1 MNDWKDQL
9 KDFYKSYFTTQK
21 NTKGTPHKFDSHT
34 NFRGKFGVNDTGI
47 PLTLKA
53 AKKKRTI
60 EQAIVTHNLY
70 KILMNEEE
78 KMQWLGMVL
87 QILMIHLI
95 KIKKIDQHSLQ
106 NEEIIVSIGFLEL
119 MNHQESQ
126 ELIYTM
132 TTGHQFRNQ
141 NK

>member
-106 NEEIIVSIGFLEL
+106 NEEIISGMNQKRKNIPTRWMVDLE
-119 MNHQESQ
+119 S
-126 ELIYTM
+126 
-132 TTGHQFRNQ
+132 
-141 NK
+141 